1 MSLQK
6 ENAISI
12 SPYQNYSAMKVEL
25 RHGVAYLTFDNPPI
39 NVLDAK
45 LISELMGFAKKVIA
59 DESVKVIVFQSSNPD
74 FFLAHGDMNFV
85 TDPAS
90 LMDLADAESDPNL
103 NPMQQ
108 LHERLRNL
116 PQVTIARLA
125 GFARGGGNEFAMAL
139 DMRFAVEGKTWLGQ
153 PETLMGII
161 PGGGGTQ
168 YLSKLAGRARAM
180 EVILGGELLDTAT
193 AEKYGVI
200 NKAMPEEEI
209 DSYIEKLATRIAS
222 LLPGVIDAAKSAVDA
237 AFHHT
242 NGITT
247 ESAMLGKVFAEPA
260 ASAKMIAAME
270 KGAQTVAG
278 EYKLEEI
285 LNSI

>member
-1 MSLQK
+1 MSAEK
-6 ENAISI
+6 DSMVSV
-12 SPYQNYSAMKVEL
+12 SPYQNYSAMKVDL

-45 LISELMGFAKKVIA
+45 LISDLIGFAREVAA
-59 DESVKVIVFQSSNPD
+59 DEAVKVIVFQSSNPD

-85 TDPAS
+85 TNPAS
-90 LMDLADAESDPNL
+90 LMDLADAEGDPAL

-125 GFARGGGNEFAMAL
+125 GFARGGGNELAMAL
-139 DMRFAVEGKTWLGQ
+139 DMRFAVAGKTWLGQ
-153 PETLMGII
+153 PEVLMGII

-168 YLSKLAGRARAM
+168 YLSKLSGRARAL
-180 EVILGGELLDTAT
+180 EVILGAELLDTAT

-200 NKAMPEEEI
+200 NKAIPEEEI
-209 DSYIEKLATRIAS
+209 DSYIDTLATRIAS
-222 LLPGVIDAAKSAVDA
+222 LLPGVIGAVKNAVDA
-237 AFHHT
+237 AFQNT

-247 ESAMLGKVFAEPA
+247 ESAMLGKVFGEPA
-260 ASAKMIAAME
+260 AAAKMILAME
-270 KGAQTVAG
+270 KGGQTVEG
-278 EYKLEEI
+278 EHKLEEI